1 MKSWRNSRKTGAV
14 SGAWLAFATAVLCA
28 SLAAAHLAAE
38 DLQTILVRMDE
49 ASLTFKA
56 MTAEVQT
63 TTFTKVID
71 DTTVQNGKLTMQR
84 LKGKGTR
91 AILDFSSE
99 KDSRVIY
106 LFNNT
111 VRFYYPKLKLYQDID
126 VGKSSD
132 VLNQFLL
139 LGFGSSGKELMD
151 NYDITTAGTENI
163 AGHATTKLSLAP
175 KSAHAKETLIK
186 VDVWIPQGAAYPI
199 QQQFFKPSGNYVTVL
214 YSNIKLNP
222 PIKGTLEYKLPS
234 GTKKQGS

>member
-1 MKSWRNSRKTGAV
+1 MGA
-14 SGAWLAFATAVLCA
+14 AALCA
-28 SLAAAHLAAE
+28 LLAVPSLAAE
-38 DLQTILVRMDE
+38 DPQTILARMDQ

-56 MTAEVQT
+56 MTADVET

-71 DTTVQNGKLTMQR
+71 DKAVQNGKLTMQR

-151 NYDITTAGTENI
+151 NYQITSAGNENI
-163 AGHATTKLSLAP
+163 AGRETTKLSLEP
-175 KSAHAKETLIK
+175 KSASAKETLIK
-186 VDVWIPQGAAYPI
+186 VDVWIPQGEAYPI

-214 YSNIKLNP
+214 YSNFRLNP
-222 PIKGTLEYKLPS
+222 PIKGALEFKLPQ

>member
-1 MKSWRNSRKTGAV
+1 MKFWRNTRAAALLCV
-14 SGAWLAFATAVLCA
+14 LLAAA
-28 SLAAAHLAAE
+28 SLAAE
-38 DLQTILVRMDE
+38 DVPTILARMDE
-49 ASLTFKA
+49 ASLAFKA
-56 MTAEVQT
+56 MTADVET

-91 AILDFSSE
+91 AILDFSAE

-139 LGFGSSGKELMD
+139 LGFGSSGKELMN
-151 NYDITTAGTENI
+151 NYQITSAGSENI
-163 AGHATTKLSLAP
+163 AGRATTKLSLEP
-175 KSAHAKETLIK
+175 KSANAKETLIK
-186 VDVWIPQGAAYPI
+186 VDVWIPQGEAYPI

-214 YSNIKLNP
+214 YSNFRLNP
-222 PIKGTLEYKLPS
+222 PIKGSLEFKLPA

>member
-1 MKSWRNSRKTGAV
+1 LKLSSAV
-14 SGAWLAFATAVLCA
+14 KFSTAALCVWLV
-28 SLAAAHLAAE
+28 AAPIPAE
-38 DLQTILVRMDE
+38 DLQPILARMDE
-49 ASLTFKA
+49 ASLSFRA
-56 MTAEVQT
+56 MTADVET

-71 DTTVQNGKLTMQR
+71 DTAVQNGKLTMQR
-84 LKGKGTR
+84 PKGKSTR
-91 AILDFSSE
+91 AILDFSGE

-139 LGFGSSGKELMD
+139 LGFGSSGKELME
-151 NYDITTAGTENI
+151 NYEITNAGSESV
-163 AGHATTKLSLAP
+163 AGRETTKLSLAP
-175 KSAHAKETLIK
+175 KSAQAKETLIK
-186 VDVWIPQGAAYPI
+186 VDVWIPQGAAYPV

-222 PIKGTLEYKLPS
+222 PVKGTLEYKLPS

>member
-1 MKSWRNSRKTGAV
+1 V
-14 SGAWLAFATAVLCA
+14 CA
-28 SLAAAHLAAE
+28 LLAAARLPAE
-38 DLQTILVRMDE
+38 DLQAILTRMDE
-49 ASLTFKA
+49 ASPTFKA
-56 MTAEVQT
+56 MTADVQT

-71 DTTVQNGKLTMQR
+71 DTTVQSGKLTMQR

-91 AILDFSSE
+91 AILDFSGE

-151 NYDITTAGTENI
+151 NYQITSGGNETI
-163 AGHATTKLSLAP
+163 AGRESTKLSLEP
-175 KSAHAKETLIK
+175 KSANAKETLIK
-186 VDVWIPQGAAYPI
+186 VDVWIPKGEAYPI

-214 YSNIKLNP
+214 YSNLRFNP
-222 PIKGTLEYKLPS
+222 AIKGTLEFKLPA

>member
-1 MKSWRNSRKTGAV
+1 MKLS
-14 SGAWLAFATAVLCA
+14 TAVLC
-28 SLAAAHLAAE
+28 SLLAAAHLSAE
-38 DLQTILVRMDE
+38 DLQTILARMDE

-56 MTAEVQT
+56 MTADVRT

-71 DTTVQNGKLTMQR
+71 ETAVQNGKLTMQR
-84 LKGKGTR
+84 QKGKGTR

-99 KDSRVIY
+99 QDSRVIW
-106 LFNNT
+106 LFKNT

-139 LGFGSSGKELMD
+139 LGFGSSGKELTE
-151 NYDITTAGTENI
+151 NYEMSSSGTETV
-163 AGHATTKLSLAP
+163 AGQETTKLMLEP

-186 VDVWIPQGAAYPI
+186 VEVWIPKGVAYPI

-214 YSNIKLNP
+214 YSNVKLNP
-222 PIKGTLEYKLPS
+222 AIKGTLEFKLPA

>member
-1 MKSWRNSRKTGAV
+1 LDLSTAIRI
-14 SGAWLAFATAVLCA
+14 LAAVLCTLPVA
-28 SLAAAHLAAE
+28 VNARAE
-38 DLQTILVRMDE
+38 DLQTILGRMDKE
-49 ASLTFKA
+49 SLTFKA
-56 MTAEVQT
+56 MMADVQT

-71 DTTVQNGKLTMQR
+71 ETTVQNGKLRMQR
-84 LKGKGTR
+84 QKGKGTR
-91 AILDFSSE
+91 AILDFSGE
-99 KDSRVIY
+99 KDSRVIW

-139 LGFGSSGKELMD
+139 LGFGSSGQELME
-151 NYDITTAGTENI
+151 NYEISNVGTETI
-163 AGHATTKLSLAP
+163 AGQESTKLMLEP

-186 VDVWIPQGAAYPI
+186 VEVWIPQGAAYPI

-214 YSNIKLNP
+214 YSDIKLNP
-222 PIKGTLEYKLPS
+222 PIKGTLEFKLPP

>member
-1 MKSWRNSRKTGAV
+1 LNLSSAV
-14 SGAWLAFATAVLCA
+14 KLSIAALCVWLVTVPVP
-28 SLAAAHLAAE
+28 AE
-38 DLQTILVRMDE
+38 DLQPILARMDE
-49 ASLTFKA
+49 ASLSFRA
-56 MTAEVQT
+56 MTADVQT

-71 DTTVQNGKLTMQR
+71 DTTIQNGKLTMQR
-84 LKGKGTR
+84 PKGKGTR

-139 LGFGSSGKELMD
+139 LGFGSSGKELME
-151 NYDITTAGTENI
+151 NYEITNAGSESV
-163 AGHATTKLSLAP
+163 AGRETTKLSLAP
-175 KSAHAKETLIK
+175 KSAQAKETLIK
-186 VDVWIPQGAAYPI
+186 VDVWIPQGAAYPV

-214 YSNIKLNP
+214 YGNIKLNP
-222 PIKGTLEYKLPS
+222 PIKGTLEFKLPA

>member
-1 MKSWRNSRKTGAV
+1 LNPST
-14 SGAWLAFATAVLCA
+14 AFKIATAVLCA
-28 SLAAAHLAAE
+28 LLAAARLPAE
-38 DLQTILVRMDE
+38 DLQTILARMDQ
-49 ASLTFKA
+49 ASLAFKA
-56 MTAEVQT
+56 MTADVET

-71 DTTVQNGKLTMQR
+71 DTAVQTGKLTMQR
-84 LKGKGTR
+84 QRDKGTR
-91 AILDFSSE
+91 AILDFSAE

-106 LFNNT
+106 LFSNT

-126 VGKSSD
+126 VGRSSD

-139 LGFGSSGKELMD
+139 LGFGSSGKELME
-151 NYDITTAGTENI
+151 NYQITDGGTANI
-163 AGHATTKLSLAP
+163 AGQGTTKLSLEP

-214 YSNIKLNP
+214 YSNIKINP
-222 PIKGTLEYKLPS
+222 QIKGTLEFKLPR